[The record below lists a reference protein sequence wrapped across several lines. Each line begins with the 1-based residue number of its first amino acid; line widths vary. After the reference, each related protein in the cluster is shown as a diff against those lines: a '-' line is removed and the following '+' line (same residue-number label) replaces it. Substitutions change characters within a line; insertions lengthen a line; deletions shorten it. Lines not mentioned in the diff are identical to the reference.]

1 MCKHWTK
8 CKSYLK
14 LVAAYIRLNSN
25 IQLEYKGAFVSQ
37 FAAMFLNNSAWLAFW
52 LLFFD
57 RFPVVKG
64 FGQNDVVTL
73 WAICAAGFGL
83 SSTFFYNVQELAPL
97 ISRGQLDTWMLYP
110 RALLPHLALGKMSAT
125 AVGDLAFGY
134 ITYVL
139 LVRPDCAHFALFVL
153 LTLSVAMLFV
163 GFNLIRGSLAFF
175 VGNAEVLSEQ
185 WFFSMI
191 TFSTYPSSLF
201 DGWVKLVLY
210 TLIPA
215 GFVSGLPVE
224 ALKHFDLTC
233 AALALAGA
241 FAMLLVGI
249 LCFYLGLNHYQ
260 SGNLIE
266 MRN

>member
-1 MCKHWTK
+1 
-8 CKSYLK
+8 
-14 LVAAYIRLNSN
+14 
-25 IQLEYKGAFVSQ
+25 
-37 FAAMFLNNSAWLAFW
+37 
-52 LLFFD
+52 
-57 RFPVVKG
+57 
-64 FGQNDVVTL
+64 
-73 WAICAAGFGL
+73 
-83 SSTFFYNVQELAPL
+83 
-97 ISRGQLDTWMLYP
+97 MLYP
-110 RALLPHLALGKMSAT
+110 RALLPHLGP
-125 AVGDLAFGY
+125 GQNECDGRGRFGFGY

-249 LCFYLGLNHYQ
+249 FCFYLGLNHYQ